1 MTTGGNASA
10 DDAIRTGMREHPAR
24 RAVVGEM
31 HLRRWPELSAPGLV
45 MQWLSVA
52 DDEGKAAQRAALLAL
67 PQAAGFDQPSG
78 LRHLS
83 GTLSEGIRF
92 AWECHSEASSLTFFV
107 TAEDPVLLRQPELL
121 PALGEAVAMAEGL
134 PGEIVRAT
142 RMWIAADEDAAG
154 QAMAVMDFV
163 AGELVSCHV
172 GNGARLWSDFRIKQ
186 NGYGHVLIAAGA
198 LRAGDLSRLLQRL
211 QELGNYRNLALLG
224 LPMAQRH
231 WSRLDRVEEVLRAIA
246 QDQVR
251 AEVRDD
257 DLLARTSE
265 LSLELMSLAT
275 DASYRMSATAAYA
288 RLVEERLAELAVRPI
303 EGFPSLVDFTQRR
316 FLPAVRTCAAFS
328 GREGGLS
335 LRAAQLTSLLRA
347 RIETRIEN
355 QNARLLASMER
366 SSALQLRLQQLVE
379 GLSVVAVSYY
389 VLGLFEKVLGGLE
402 EVLLGM
408 SGEIVVALLVV
419 PVLLLSWLVLRL
431 MKKRILH

>member
-10 DDAIRTGMREHPAR
+10 DDAIRAGMREHPAR

-45 MQWLSVA
+45 MQWLRVT
-52 DDEGKAAQRAALLAL
+52 DEEGKAAQRAALLAL

-83 GTLSEGIRF
+83 GTLSAGIRF

-107 TAEDPVLLRQPELL
+107 TADDPMLLRQPGLL

-142 RMWIAADEDAAG
+142 RMWIAAGEDAAG
-154 QAMAVMDFV
+154 QAMAVTDFV
-163 AGELVSCHV
+163 GEELVSCHV
-172 GNGARLWSDFRIKQ
+172 GDGARLWSDFRIKQ

-198 LRAGDLSRLLQRL
+198 LTAGDLSRLLQRL

-224 LPMAQRH
+224 LPVAQRY
-231 WSRLDRVEEVLRAIA
+231 WPRLDRVEEMLRSIA

-328 GREGGLS
+328 GRESVLS

-355 QNARLLASMER
+355 QNAQLLASMER

-389 VLGLFEKVLGGLE
+389 ALGLVDKVLGGLE
-402 EVLLGM
+402 GVLPGM
-408 SGEIVVALLVV
+408 SGKTVIALLVV